1 MTARVDI
8 DRVTALIAE
17 IAAEEIMP
25 RFTKLAAGDVRE
37 KAPGDLVTIA
47 DEVTEHR
54 LTPLLTQLLPGS
66 CVLGEEG
73 AAASP
78 ALLERLAGDSPVW
91 IIDPVDG
98 TSNFAAGAG
107 DFGVMVA
114 LVRHDAVLAG
124 WIHDPRTGETVT
136 AEQGGGAW
144 LASRRLHVAQAP
156 ADPAELSGVL
166 LAGYFGNRDLGKQV
180 QARRDRL
187 NTLKSR
193 RCAASEYRRLAQD
206 EMHFALFTKL
216 MPWDHCPGVLIH
228 AEAGGY
234 NSYVEGGRYTPSRM
248 KASGL
253 MLAPDEASWQQL
265 YDILIAPDPA
275 AAGHG

>member
-1 MTARVDI
+1 MTAGVDI

-47 DEVTEHR
+47 DEATEHR

-78 ALLERLAGDSPVW
+78 ALFDRLAGDAPVW
-91 IIDPVDG
+91 VIDPVDG

-136 AEQGGGAW
+136 AEQGAAPGSRAGVFMWPNRRPIRLSSAACCSRDSSAIAIW
-144 LASRRLHVAQAP
+144 ASRC
-156 ADPAELSGVL
+156 
-166 LAGYFGNRDLGKQV
+166 
-180 QARRDRL
+180 
-187 NTLKSR
+187 SR
-193 RCAASEYRRLAQD
+193 AA
-206 EMHFALFTKL
+206 T
-216 MPWDHCPGVLIH
+216 G
-228 AEAGGY
+228 
-234 NSYVEGGRYTPSRM
+234 
-248 KASGL
+248 
-253 MLAPDEASWQQL
+253 
-265 YDILIAPDPA
+265 
-275 AAGHG
+275 

>member
-1 MTARVDI
+1 MTAGVNM

-17 IAAEEIMP
+17 IAAEEILP

-47 DEVTEHR
+47 DEATEHR

-78 ALLERLAGDSPVW
+78 ALLERLAGDAPVW
-91 IIDPVDG
+91 VIDPVDG

-124 WIHDPRTGETVT
+124 WIHDPRTGETAT

-144 LASRRLHVAQAP
+144 LGDRRLDVAKP
-156 ADPAELSGVL
+156 PGDPAKLSGVL
-166 LAGYFGNRDLGKQV
+166 LAGFFGNRELGKQV
-180 QARRDRL
+180 QARREQVS
-187 NTLKSR
+187 TLKSR
-193 RCAASEYRRLAQD
+193 RCAASEYRRLAQG

-234 NSYVEGGRYTPSRM
+234 NSYVEGGRYTPSRI

-253 MLAPDEASWQQL
+253 MLAPDAASWQQL
-265 YDILIAPDPA
+265 YDILIAPEPV
-275 AAGHG
+275 AAG

>member
-1 MTARVDI
+1 MTAGVNI

-37 KAPGDLVTIA
+37 KGPGDLVTIA
-47 DEVTEHR
+47 DEETERR

-78 ALLERLAGDSPVW
+78 ALLDRLAGDAPVW
-91 IIDPVDG
+91 VIDPVDG

-144 LASRRLHVAQAP
+144 LSGRRLHVAKPPSNA
-156 ADPAELSGVL
+156 AELSGVL
-166 LAGYFGNRDLGKQV
+166 LAGFFGNRDLGKQV
-180 QARRDRL
+180 QSRRERL

-193 RCAASEYRRLAQD
+193 RCAASEYRRLAQG

-234 NSYVEGGRYTPSRM
+234 NSYVEGGRYTPSQI

-253 MLAPDEASWQQL
+253 LLAPDKASWQQL
-265 YDILIAPDPA
+265 YDILIAPEPV
-275 AAGHG
+275 AAGRG

>member
-1 MTARVDI
+1 MTAGVNI

-37 KAPGDLVTIA
+37 KGPGDLVTVA
-47 DEVTEHR
+47 DEETERR

-78 ALLERLAGDSPVW
+78 ALLDRLAGDSPVW

-144 LASRRLHVAQAP
+144 LSGRRLHVAQAP
-156 ADPAELSGVL
+156 TDPAALSGVL
-166 LAGYFGNRDLGKQV
+166 LAGFFGNRELGKQV

-193 RCAASEYRRLAQD
+193 RCAASEYLRLASDAMQ
-206 EMHFALFTKL
+206 FAMFTKL

-234 NSYVEGGRYTPSRM
+234 NSYVEGGRYTPTLT
-248 KASGL
+248 KASAL
-253 MLAPDEASWQQL
+253 LLAPDAASWQSL
-265 YDILIAPDPA
+265 YDILIAPDPQSA
-275 AAGHG
+275 RA

>member
-1 MTARVDI
+1 MTAGIDI

-25 RFTKLAAGDVRE
+25 RFTKLAASDVRE
-37 KAPGDLVTIA
+37 KGPGELVTIA
-47 DEVTEHR
+47 DEATEHR

-78 ALLERLAGDSPVW
+78 DLLDRLAGDAPVW
-91 IIDPVDG
+91 VIDPVDG

-144 LASRRLHVAQAP
+144 LAGRRLHVAQPP
-156 ADPAELSGVL
+156 ADPAGLSGVL
-166 LAGYFGNRDLGKQV
+166 LAGFFGNRDLGKQV
-180 QARRDRL
+180 QSRRDRL

-193 RCAASEYRRLAQD
+193 RCAASEYRRLAQG

-234 NSYVEGGRYTPSRM
+234 NSYVEGGRYTPSKI

-253 MLAPDEASWQQL
+253 MLAPDKASWQQL
-265 YDILIAPDPA
+265 YDILIAPEHA
-275 AAGHG
+275 TAGRG